1 MERITNEE
9 EDEVVCPMCLGTG
22 EISFQ
27 EQVYPGEPHY
37 TTATRKCLCD
47 LPDPDDYQE
56 DER

>member
-1 MERITNEE
+1 MAKITNEE
-9 EDEVVCPMCLGTG
+9 EDEVVCPMCLNTG

-47 LPDPDDYQE
+47 LPEEY
-56 DER
+56 DETPEE